1 MKKHILMLSLC
12 GLMGF
17 LGAGCGGSTEEPA
30 PQASEQTPVGGQPE
44 AAAPTDDPQGAAAP
58 EEDGGVKAMAKN
70 CQTTCSG
77 HNSSGEAC
85 GVVGFGSTT
94 FLGGCTKAC
103 RFARQDADTK
113 AQTSGCFIES
123 CNDQC

>member
-1 MKKHILMLSLC
+1 MKKQILMLSLC

-17 LGAGCGGSTEEPA
+17 LGAGCGGATEEPA
-30 PQASEQTPVGGQPE
+30 PQASEQSPAGGQPE
-44 AAAPTDDPQGAAAP
+44 AVPPADDSQGASTAG
-58 EEDGGVKAMAKN
+58 EDGGVTAMAKN
-70 CQTTCSG
+70 CQTTCTG
-77 HNSSGEAC
+77 HNSSGATC

-113 AQTSGCFIES
+113 AQTNGCFIES